1 MSLGGAI
8 ILAGLLSIFG
18 GSSGKPDISDLSV
31 ALEERNLEVGFTLR
45 GAFNDELIERID
57 AGLPSGFR
65 YQFKLVR
72 PTRFWFD
79 NTLASSQLEVEAS
92 YNAVTREYQ
101 VNFKHNGKLTDS
113 RVLSDREELEEALTR
128 VENFSPFPLEG
139 IGARKPVHLRV
150 RAKLGSRN
158 LLLLIP
164 TTIHT
169 EWVESERFLLE
180 EAPGSV
186 TPLEPGER

>member
-1 MSLGGAI
+1 MSLGGAL

-18 GSSGKPDISDLSV
+18 GPPGKAQLSDLKV
-31 ALEERNLEVGFTLR
+31 DLVEGRLEVSFRLR
-45 GAFNDELIERID
+45 EAIDEELIERIE

-79 NTLASSQLEVEAS
+79 NTLAASQLEVIGM
-92 YNAVTREYQ
+92 YNAVTREYS
-101 VNFKHNGKLTDS
+101 VNYKHNGKLTIS
-113 RVLSDREELEEALTR
+113 RVLADRNELEVALTQFER
-128 VENFSPFPLEG
+128 FTPFPIDDLK
-139 IGARKPVHLRV
+139 ARKPIHLRV
-150 RAKLGSRN
+150 RADLGSRN

-169 EWVESERFLLE
+169 EWVESERFVLARE
-180 EAPGSV
+180 
-186 TPLEPGER
+186 PLPDDVE

>member
-1 MSLGGAI
+1 MSLGGAL

-18 GSSGKPDISDLSV
+18 GPTREARLADLEV
-31 ALEERNLEVGFTLR
+31 ALEEGRLEVSFQLQ
-45 GAFNDELIERID
+45 GAIDDELLERID

-72 PTRFWFD
+72 PTKFWFD
-79 NTLASSQLEVEAS
+79 NTLRASQLEVVGM

-101 VNFKHNGKLTDS
+101 VNYKQNGKLMIS
-113 RVLSDREELEEALTR
+113 RVLTDREELEFALTHFER
-128 VENFSPFPLEG
+128 FNPFP
-139 IGARKPVHLRV
+139 IDDVKARKPIHLRV
-150 RAKLGSRN
+150 RAELGSRN

-169 EWVESERFLLE
+169 EWVESERFVL
-180 EAPGSV
+180 GQ
-186 TPLEPGER
+186 TGDGE

>member
-1 MSLGGAI
+1 MSLGGAL

-18 GSSGKPDISDLSV
+18 GAPKKAQLSDLTV
-31 ALEERNLEVGFTLR
+31 DLTEGRLEVSFWLQD
-45 GAFNDELIERID
+45 AIDEELIERIE

-72 PTRFWFD
+72 PTRLWFD
-79 NTLASSQLEVEAS
+79 NTLIASQLEVVGM
-92 YNAVTREYQ
+92 YNAVTQEYQ
-101 VNFKHNGKLTDS
+101 VNYKQNGKVTVS
-113 RVLSDREELEEALTR
+113 QVVNDRQELEVALTR
-128 VENFSPFPLEG
+128 FERFMPFP
-139 IGARKPVHLRV
+139 IDDIRARKPIHLRV

-169 EWVESERFLLE
+169 DWVESERFVLE
-180 EAPGSV
+180 QPPV
-186 TPLEPGER
+186 TEEE

>member
-8 ILAGLLSIFG
+8 FLAGLLSIFG

-31 ALEERNLEVGFTLR
+31 VLEESNLEVGFTLR
-45 GAFNDELIERID
+45 GAFDDELLERID
-57 AGLPSGFR
+57 AGLSSGFR

-72 PTRFWFD
+72 PTRLWFD
-79 NTLASSQLEVEAS
+79 NTLASSQLEVEAR
-92 YNAVTREYQ
+92 YDAVTREYQ
-101 VNFKHNGKLTDS
+101 VNFKHNDKLIDS
-113 RVLSDREELEEALTR
+113 RVLTDRGELENALTR
-128 VENFSPFPLEG
+128 FEGFSPFPLDDVN
-139 IGARKPVHLRV
+139 ARKPVHLRV

-180 EAPGSV
+180 GPPGD
-186 TPLEPGER
+186 GEE